1 MDFNAKFSKWCS
13 TYKTTPQ
20 GAKLDNLTSQ
30 YELTQLLK
38 EPSNIF
44 EDYKLQ
50 LVLVY
55 THTCMKIATTK

>member
-38 EPSNIF
+38 KPSNIF
-44 EDYKLQ
+44 EDYKL
-50 LVLVY
+50 
-55 THTCMKIATTK
+55 